1 MNALIDNFFNLGIY
15 AQVLPYLLTGLWTTV
30 WLSALI
36 IPAGLAAGLLVALG
50 MTETKSRLIRWPLA
64 LYVDFLRSFPPL
76 VLLIFIF
83 FGTPFVGI
91 ELNNIF
97 AVVLSFGLSSSSYYA
112 EIFRAGIESIPPG
125 QTEAARSTGLSKF
138 QNLRLVVIPQAVR
151 NVMADLIGNSIEVVK
166 MTSLASVVAI
176 TELLRSARDTQSVL
190 YNPSPI
196 VLAAVLYLILLL
208 PFVRLLSVL
217 EERRMAASGHD

>member
-1 MNALIDNFFNLGIY
+1 MQGLIDNFFNLDIY
-15 AQVLPYLLTGLWTTV
+15 AQVTPYLLSGLWTTL

-36 IPAGLAAGLLVALG
+36 IPVGLAAGLLVALG
-50 MTETKSRLIRWPLA
+50 MTETRNPLIRVPLA
-64 LYVDFLRSFPPL
+64 LYVDFFRSFPPL

-83 FGTPFVGI
+83 FGTPFIGI
-91 ELNNIF
+91 DLNNIV

-112 EIFRAGIESIPPG
+112 EIFRAGIESIPHG
-125 QTEAARSTGLSKF
+125 QTEAARSTGLGKV
-138 QNLRLVVIPQAVR
+138 QTLRLVTIPQAVR

-196 VLAAVLYLILLL
+196 VLAAIIYLIVLL
-208 PFVRLLSVL
+208 PFVRLLSIL
-217 EERRMAASGHD
+217 EERRMAASGRD